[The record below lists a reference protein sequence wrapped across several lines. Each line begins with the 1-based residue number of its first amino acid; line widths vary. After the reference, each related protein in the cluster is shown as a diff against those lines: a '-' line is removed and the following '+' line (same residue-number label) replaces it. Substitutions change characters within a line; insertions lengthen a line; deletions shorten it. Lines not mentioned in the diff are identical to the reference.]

1 MPKNPLAEVF
11 GYPVSNM
18 KQDAIDYRR
27 GRLCP
32 FHNSSG
38 PNCTKSSATEPIG
51 VCSIYDGRK
60 IVATC
65 PIRFRED
72 FKIIS
77 DAANFFFPESKYVAL
92 TETRLKDRY
101 GKSAGNIDLVIAAL
115 DENGEVSDFGA
126 VEVQAVYITGNVKNV
141 FKKYMQSPE
150 MNFEMEWPKKNYPK
164 PDYLS
169 SSRKRLAPQL
179 IYKGSILHK
188 WGKKM
193 VVIVDENF
201 FAQLPQL
208 RDSGEG
214 NADIAWM
221 IYGFQYDRKLG
232 RNVLVRKDVRYTEFE
247 SALATITTPVIG
259 DVSEFMSYL
268 KNRIRSGKIMG
279 VPDNSGLAPEV
290 EPLPNLFEDE

>member
-11 GYPVSNM
+11 GFPVNNM
-18 KQDAIDYRR
+18 TQKAVAYRH

-38 PNCTKSSATEPIG
+38 PNCTKSSATDPIG

-60 IVATC
+60 VVATC

-77 DAANFFFPESKYVAL
+77 DAANFFFPECKYVAL
-92 TETRLKDRY
+92 TEARLKDGY
-101 GKSAGNIDLVIAAL
+101 GKSAGNIDVVIAAL
-115 DENGEVSDFGA
+115 DDSGQVIDFGA

-141 FKKYMQSPE
+141 FNAYMQNPE
-150 MNFEMEWPKKNYPK
+150 MNYEMEWPKKNYPK

-179 IYKGSILHK
+179 IYKGGILHK

-201 FAQLPQL
+201 FVQLPKL
-208 RDSGEG
+208 KDVDEV

-221 IYGFQYDRKLG
+221 IYSFRYDRKLG
-232 RNVLVRKDVRYTEFE
+232 RNVLVRKEVKYTEFE
-247 SALATITTPVIG
+247 NALEAITIPLIG
-259 DVSEFMSYL
+259 DMSEFMGYL
-268 KNRIRSGKIMG
+268 KNRIRNGKTMG
-279 VPDNSGLAPEV
+279 VPEYSGLAPEV
-290 EPLPNLFEDE
+290 EPPPDILEHG